1 MEPEPGVGMNI
12 YIRTIIAIG
21 TMITYLAGLRY
32 VAPGDQPYF
41 FLGIGVAS
49 FIALMLGTVPGLVA
63 ALLLIPLTNYIYQ
76 QFSVSTS
83 YQSFATSPAY
93 MGLKILLIIGIGHL
107 RREKNRLKK
116 KADDFEENNARLQM
130 ILSQVQE
137 LGGLHNMCSECK
149 KIQTDDGMWQS
160 VDMYLKKQT
169 KMEFS
174 HCICPDCA
182 EHYQHN
188 QTTMNL

>member
-1 MEPEPGVGMNI
+1 MNT
-12 YIRTIIAIG
+12 YIRTVIAVV
-21 TMITYLAGLRY
+21 TMLIYLVGLRY

-49 FIALMLGTVPGLVA
+49 FIAWLLGTVSGLVA

-76 QFSVSTS
+76 QFAVSTS

-107 RREKNRLKK
+107 RREKNLLKK
-116 KADDFEENNARLQM
+116 KADEFEENNARLQT

-137 LGGLHNMCSECK
+137 PGGLHNMCGECK
-149 KIQTDDGMWQS
+149 KIQTDDGLWQS

-182 EHYQHN
+182 EHYHQK
-188 QTTMNL
+188 QTSFDL